1 MIFRTFAGCTYR
13 TCSTVIPCSLGEC
26 EAREQ
31 TRIQRVPRAIPLA
44 KHHHARE
51 KPWVSIGFPGMI
63 YTWWVN
69 SRKIFVYDRGYGLI
83 PMTSRFLR
91 AYLGFRPESAPA
103 DAPLLRLEPAASRF
117 PNIYGFIPMA
127 GYGQH
132 WSYDLDL
139 LPSGYLT

>member
-1 MIFRTFAGCTYR
+1 
-13 TCSTVIPCSLGEC
+13 VN
-26 EAREQ
+26 
-31 TRIQRVPRAIPLA
+31 A
-44 KHHHARE
+44 KQENKRGVNVFPGRFHLL
-51 KPWVSIGFPGMI
+51 SIIMQGKSHGFPLVSREMI